1 MKSIAV
7 FVLFLGMFLIVQGYY
22 QQKLQAH
29 QQKADTSVKVKFI
42 PRSVYED
49 QLSNDQKVSQQF
61 KSMFDDISTWPSV
74 RG

>member
-7 FVLFLGMFLIVQGYY
+7 FVLFLGMFLVVQGYY
-22 QQKLQAH
+22 QQKLEAH
-29 QQKADTSVKVKFI
+29 KNTAKAETQIKFI
-42 PRSVYED
+42 PRSTYED

-61 KSMFDDISTWPSV
+61 KSMFDEITTWPAA